1 MTVMKGLETV
11 LIFLSCREQFVSQK
25 DGLFSLVPDLLGKTA
40 HTDLVPGYCF
50 LAYEGKLS
58 RAL

>member
-1 MTVMKGLETV
+1 M
-11 LIFLSCREQFVSQK
+11 FLK

-50 LAYEGKLS
+50 LAFEGKLS